1 MKNEFKTECINSKRT
16 KPLNMRRSLLE
27 WSLLSK
33 LIQNSVDYRRAFQPV
48 AISAMARRLILAMPY
63 LSVFMISVYF
73 LSDYIRGYSR
83 QRFFQ

>member
-1 MKNEFKTECINSKRT
+1 
-16 KPLNMRRSLLE
+16 MRRSLLE

-33 LIQNSVDYRRAFQPV
+33 LIQNSVDYRGAFQPV

-73 LSDYIRGYSR
+73 LSDNIRGYSR
-83 QRFFQ
+83 